1 MEFHSTKA
9 IALGVLIVIT
19 LILIRYLYSRI
30 KKGKLLKGLEPR
42 IIRNELDR
50 LYKIIHCYG
59 YSQEKYAIE
68 CRKIETSIAL
78 FELLLTIIRLTYNPF
93 LTVKES
99 KKLLKH
105 CCKAIYQNTLMNQ
118 ELEKLSENIEKIGEL
133 ERVYST
139 IYSSSTSRW
148 GDDTFPTTTFDI
160 DEYYLSMD
168 YMEMLGD
175 AIDKI
180 PSPLLPSYHEERKKS
195 Q

>member
-30 KKGKLLKGLEPR
+30 KKDELLKGLEPR
-42 IIRNELDR
+42 IIRKELNR
-50 LYKIIHCYG
+50 LYKMDSSYEIN
-59 YSQEKYAIE
+59 
-68 CRKIETSIAL
+68 TSIAL
-78 FELLLTIIRLTYNPF
+78 QKLLRTIIRLTYNPF